1 MVVLSCSGVYEK
13 TNILFEKEK
22 QIPRFIPQIENV
34 YVEAGSWVDPHD
46 AQWRHQYYTT
56 PITCKGGACQNI
68 WHVTICIAPFQQ
80 TRERKEGNQES
91 YKISRNL

>member
-1 MVVLSCSGVYEK
+1 M
-13 TNILFEKEK
+13 NITY
-22 QIPRFIPQIENV
+22 IPQIENV
-34 YVEAGSWVDPHD
+34 NVAAGSWVDPHD